1 MYLPFDRSVN
11 DQSYKKVHVE
21 NNGVKVSNGVAYFDG
36 KGSLKINR
44 FSNSWFGSTVVI
56 TVRYKV
62 IDSSSRQ
69 ALICNGDCYEHPT
82 LFLGRNSYG
91 VEFYAKTEESIKPV
105 NFTIIDSVS
114 KTNVIRY
121 LNL

>member
-1 MYLPFDRSVN
+1 MFLPFEGSTS
-11 DQSYKKVHVE
+11 DQSNRKIYVE
-21 NNGVKVSNGVAYFDG
+21 NNGVTVSNGVAYFNG

-69 ALICNGDCYEHPT
+69 ALVCNGDCDEEPT
-82 LFLGRNSYG
+82 LFIGTNPNG
-91 VEFYAKTEESIKPV
+91 VEFYAKTSDSPTAV
-105 NFTIIDSVS
+105 NFTVEHSV
-114 KTNVIRY
+114 R
-121 LNL
+121 L